1 VYLVTTVLF
10 LIATA
15 LDGFFP
21 KLVRILY
28 STISFTPI
36 VVGFFITKLDRKVV
50 YSFFLIVIVFLGIN
64 LLAGSRGYIAIVG
77 ITFTLG
83 FLANKENNKF
93 RLVFF
98 ITSTVVAIVIFP
110 LLSFLEVFRQINDR
124 IGFDEVDKNRLAT
137 LVDAYWNQSAEINN
151 DDGLARL
158 ITWPNLSVI
167 LLTDVSVKAVGLSN
181 LDNDIKFIFTNTF
194 FTGKS
199 VEEARE
205 QHIENLW
212 GTAPTNLYD
221 YNVTLTNSVEFS
233 LMADGIWRYGKYGF
247 IYNLIIIISITL
259 LIESFVLKSIVYK
272 SFTTFKLFILCYMY
286 LLNYNLINVEPLFSV
301 LRSILYNLVFS
312 LIFTTM
318 INLYIFRKNERVNT
332 LDHGPM

>member
-21 KLVRILY
+21 KLVRIIY

-110 LLSFLEVFRQINDR
+110 LLSFLEDFRQINDR
-124 IGFDEVDKNRLAT
+124 IGFDEVDKDRLAT
-137 LVDAYWNQSAEINN
+137 LVDAYRSQSAEINN

-259 LIESFVLKSIVYK
+259 LIESFVLKSIVNQ

-312 LIFTTM
+312 FIFTTM
-318 INLYIFRKNERVNT
+318 INLYIYRKNERVNT